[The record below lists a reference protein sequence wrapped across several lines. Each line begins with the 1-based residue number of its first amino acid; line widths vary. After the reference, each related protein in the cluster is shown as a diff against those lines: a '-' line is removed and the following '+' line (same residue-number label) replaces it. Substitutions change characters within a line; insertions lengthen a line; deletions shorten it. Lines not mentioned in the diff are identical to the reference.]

1 MMQLTLTN
9 QRGGEWMNRHGKNG
23 RKEVKPLLVSIHD
36 TEFQV
41 DKRLS
46 AIVRKLT
53 DKGWNKHQ
61 ARYGE
66 LICDLIGHDL
76 LVTEVTSRHVEA
88 IRTYLEHEGVSNA
101 TVNRYYSALSKI
113 MKYAKERE
121 DVYGLE
127 KMPHI
132 TWETEDNARN
142 RYVDEHEEQ
151 EIKRIMTARNKSDF
165 LDYFMFLMDTGL
177 RKREALDLVVDDIKT
192 DELSKQRY
200 IYLTKTKNKED
211 RTVPLCQ
218 RANEIFDKYAAG
230 KSKDDKIFQLNYW
243 TIQNQWNS
251 LRESMGL
258 EEDKSFTL
266 HALRHT
272 FASRLAQRG
281 VDFHKISVLMGHKT
295 LSMTK
300 RYSHLKPKHTFSV
313 VSVLDSDRENNNSV
327 VTEMPIDK
335 KIP

>member
-1 MMQLTLTN
+1 MGN
-9 QRGGEWMNRHGKNG
+9 IYGKNG

-46 AIVRKLT
+46 AIVRKIINE
-53 DKGWNKHQ
+53 GWNKHQ

-66 LICDLIGHDL
+66 MICDLIGHDL
-76 LVTEVTSRHVEA
+76 LVTEVTSRHVQA
-88 IRTYLEHEGVSNA
+88 IRDYLEAEGVSKA

-121 DVYGLE
+121 DIYGLE
-127 KMPHI
+127 KIPHI
-132 TWETEDNARN
+132 SWEKEDNERK
-142 RYVDEHEEQ
+142 RFVDEIEEK
-151 EIKRIMTARNKSDF
+151 EMTRIMTAKGKRDF
-165 LDYFMFLMDTGL
+165 LDYFYFMMDTGL
-177 RKREALDLVVDDIKT
+177 RKQESLDLVVDDIKT

-200 IYLTKTKNKED
+200 IYLKKTKNGED
-211 RTVPLCQ
+211 RTVPLCK
-218 RANEIFDKYAAG
+218 RAEEIFDKYAAG
-230 KSKDDKIFQLNYW
+230 KSKNDKIFQLNYW
-243 TIQNQWNS
+243 TIGNEWN
-251 LRESMGL
+251 RMRAIMGL
-258 EEDKSFTL
+258 EEDKTFTL

-295 LSMTK
+295 LAMTK

-313 VSVLDSDRENNNSV
+313 VNVLDNDRDDNNSDV
-327 VTEMPIDK
+327 VTKLPIDK
-335 KIP
+335 QIP